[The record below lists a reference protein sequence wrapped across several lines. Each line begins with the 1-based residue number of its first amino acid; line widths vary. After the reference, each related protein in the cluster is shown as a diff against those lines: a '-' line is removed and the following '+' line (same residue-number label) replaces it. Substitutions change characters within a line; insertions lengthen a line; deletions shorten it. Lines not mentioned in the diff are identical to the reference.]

1 LIDCPEQG
9 LFYCFLINLMERMPM
24 VEHGVSQANIT
35 EVEETQKRL
44 SLKPIAALSLSAL
57 ALTGASGHNL
67 AHESE
72 PAQANPL
79 DRTTELGQ
87 MTTSHAVETPPIV
100 VTASKPQRA
109 AHLTK
114 KIQVLPDIL
123 RRIGGCESGYYKP
136 YSPIRYW
143 IKNRNSSASGGFQ
156 ITDGTW
162 GGFKGYSHAN
172 QAPKRIQIW
181 KAKILMHPKN
191 GGLHNWDESRDC
203 WEY

>member
-1 LIDCPEQG
+1 
-9 LFYCFLINLMERMPM
+9 MERMPM

-72 PAQANPL
+72 
-79 DRTTELGQ
+79 
-87 MTTSHAVETPPIV
+87 
-100 VTASKPQRA
+100 
-109 AHLTK
+109 
-114 KIQVLPDIL
+114 
-123 RRIGGCESGYYKP
+123 
-136 YSPIRYW
+136 
-143 IKNRNSSASGGFQ
+143 SGGFQ